1 MMRRYCHPG
10 FFLLLLT
17 TASSFHPLDACSMTL
32 KECVLSAISNSPGLS
47 SERHMISAYS
57 ADINK
62 KRATTLPNLS
72 AQLQG
77 YEVNG
82 TPVTQWVPSG
92 VFQPENGIGRRGAHW
107 APVAIQSVGVT
118 YPILYQGSFL
128 GLNDPPAVAAA
139 RSQL

>member
-1 MMRRYCHPG
+1 MRRYLHLG
-10 FFLLLLT
+10 FFSLLL
-17 TASSFHPLDACSMTL
+17 TASSFYPLDACSMTL
-32 KECVLSAISNSPGLS
+32 RECVLSAISNSPGLS
-47 SERHMISAYS
+47 SEHHLISAYS

-107 APVAIQSVGVT
+107 APPFS
-118 YPILYQGSFL
+118 
-128 GLNDPPAVAAA
+128 AA
-139 RSQL
+139 